1 MCPIELNHKNKPMI
15 STQLIM
21 FSSVYVVFFYKESY
35 RIFLLSNMVFVWAER
50 LVVKKKSCVWSPF
63 VYTTTTSILNGITP
77 MQHLRDNLWVRQTI
91 HRWLET
97 NSNSIKCE
105 SRDWEL
111 HWTRLVG
118 NSVLRGKTKL
128 INCLENKFKYW
139 NR

>member
-1 MCPIELNHKNKPMI
+1 MFYWIEPQEQTNDKYAINYVFKCLRCVFLQRELQNI
-15 STQLIM
+15 LI
-21 FSSVYVVFFYKESY
+21 VKHGVC
-35 RIFLLSNMVFVWAER
+35 LSRTVGR
-50 LVVKKKSCVWSPF
+50 QKKSCVWSPF